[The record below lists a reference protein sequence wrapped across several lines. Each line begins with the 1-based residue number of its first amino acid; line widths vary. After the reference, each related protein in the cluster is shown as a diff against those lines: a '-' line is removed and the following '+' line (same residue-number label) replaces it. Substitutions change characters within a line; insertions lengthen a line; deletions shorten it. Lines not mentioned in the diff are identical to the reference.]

1 MGEFMK
7 KTLLY
12 GMDAETTEQMRLIL
26 EASGAKVHLLKN
38 EELHQVLLDVLEAEE
53 KQEYE
58 VPKYN
63 MTVCIFAGYS
73 KDEIYEA
80 IDMIRAANIK
90 RPVFATVTQKN
101 IHWKIGAMITDVN
114 MEHEEMQKMNQKSE

>member
-1 MGEFMK
+1 MK

-12 GMDAETTEQMRLIL
+12 GLDAETTGQLVSIL
-26 EASGAKVHLLKN
+26 EGTGAKVHLLKN
-38 EELHQVLLDVLEAEE
+38 AELHQVLLDVLEAEE
-53 KQEYE
+53 QQSYE
-58 VPKYN
+58 EPKYN

-73 KDEIYEA
+73 KDEIYET
-80 IDMIRAANIK
+80 IDIIRAAKIK

-114 MEHEEMQKMNQKSE
+114 MEHEEMQKISQNGEQ